1 MADNNYS
8 ASSLTILEG
17 LEAVRKRPAMYIGD
31 TDITGLHHLIY
42 EIVDNSIDEALAG
55 FASRISVTLN
65 EDGSVTIQD
74 NGRGIPTDIHPTK
87 GISGLE
93 VAATILH
100 AGGKFNNDVYKVSS
114 GLHGVG
120 LSVVNALSSEL
131 KAEVF
136 QKGKHFV
143 QEYKIG
149 IPQYALKEVEG
160 ADITGTKV
168 TFLPDT
174 SIFKNNQFNL
184 KTLHTRFRQ
193 QAYLTA
199 GIRLRVIDKRADENR
214 VNDKKLSRDWTFYF
228 AGGVKSYVKQLNMSY
243 KIVNKNIFYVRAVEE
258 DVEVEAA
265 LQYTDDLQER
275 VLAFA
280 NNVYNPEGGT
290 HIAGFR
296 IALTRSLN
304 SYIDKISTAAEKD
317 KDMKLTGD
325 DTKEGLTA
333 IVSVKLHDPQFEG
346 QTKIKL
352 NNPEITQIVRK
363 VLDTALDTYFEEN
376 PKDAKNIVARA
387 ILASRA
393 RKAAKAAREA
403 VVRKGV
409 FEGGSLP
416 GKLADCSSKNAEEC
430 ELFLV
435 EGDSAGGS
443 AKQARDRHIQA
454 IFPLRGKPLNS
465 EKYRIDKVMANQEL
479 KNLVIALGTGVA
491 DSINLEKLRY
501 HKVVIMTDA
510 DVDGEHIVTLL
521 LTLFFRYLKPII
533 DKGYLYVAQPPLFKI
548 EVTKDEVYWV
558 NTELEKEALE
568 AKLLAEHKTI
578 KGTQRFKGLGEMNPE
593 QLWETTMN
601 PKTRVL
607 KKINIED
614 LESANKIFEILM
626 GSEVPPRKKF
636 IQTHSHEANL
646 DI

>member
-1 MADNNYS
+1 MADKNYT

-31 TDITGLHHLIY
+31 TDVTGLHHLIY

-55 FASRISVTLN
+55 FASHISVCLN

-87 GISGLE
+87 GVSGLE

-120 LSVVNALSSEL
+120 LSVTNALST
-131 KAEVF
+131 KMIAEVF
-136 QKGKHFV
+136 QKGRHFM
-143 QEYKIG
+143 QEYKTG
-149 IPQYALKEVEG
+149 IPKYPLKDIG
-160 ADITGTKV
+160 PSDITGTKI
-168 TFLPDT
+168 TFFYDPT
-174 SIFKNNQFNL
+174 IFKTTIFNL

-199 GIRLRVIDKRADENR
+199 GIRIRISDKRTEESRAIDKD
-214 VNDKKLSRDWTFYF
+214 LPRDWTFYF
-228 AGGVKSYVKQLNMSY
+228 AGGVKSYVKQLNLSN
-243 KIVNKNIFYVRAVEE
+243 KVVNKHIFYVKKVEE
-258 DVEVEAA
+258 NVEVEAA
-265 LQYTDDLQER
+265 LQYTDDLQEK

-296 IALTRSLN
+296 IALTKCLN
-304 SYIDKISTAAEKD
+304 DYTEKSTND

-333 IVSVKLHDPQFEG
+333 IISVKLHDPQFEG

-363 VLDTALDTYFEEN
+363 VVTDSLNMYLEEN
-376 PKDAKNIVARA
+376 PKDAKSIIARA
-387 ILASRA
+387 ILSNRA

-403 VVRKGV
+403 VIRKSA

-416 GKLADCSSKNAEEC
+416 GKLADCSSKNPAEC
-430 ELFLV
+430 EMFIV

-443 AKQARDRHIQA
+443 AKQARDRHNQA

-465 EKYRIDKVMANQEL
+465 EKYRIDKVMANKEL
-479 KNLVIALGTGVA
+479 KDLVIALGTGIA
-491 DSINLEKLRY
+491 ESLDLNKLRY
-501 HKVVIMTDA
+501 HKVILMTDA
-510 DVDGEHIVTLL
+510 DVDGEHITTLI
-521 LTLFFRYLKPII
+521 LTLFFRYMRPII
-533 DKGYLYVAQPPLFKI
+533 EKGFLYVAQPPLYKI
-548 EVTKDEVYWV
+548 EISKDEFYWV
-558 NTELEKEALE
+558 NSDPERDILATKLAKEG
-568 AKLLAEHKTI
+568 KVI

-593 QLWETTMN
+593 QLWDTTMS
-601 PKTRVL
+601 PKTRGL
-607 KKINIED
+607 KKICIED
-614 LESANKIFEILM
+614 AEEAHKIFDILM
-626 GSEVPPRKKF
+626 GSEVGPRKRF
-636 IQTHSHEANL
+636 IQSHSQEAKL
-646 DI
+646 DF

>member
-1 MADNNYS
+1 MAGNNYT

-31 TDITGLHHLIY
+31 TDVTGLHHLIY
-42 EIVDNSIDEALAG
+42 EIVDNSVDEALAG
-55 FASRISVTLN
+55 FASRITITLN
-65 EDGSVTIQD
+65 EDGSVSVQD

-120 LSVVNALSSEL
+120 LSVVNALSTTM

-143 QEYKIG
+143 QEYKTG
-149 IPQYALKEVEG
+149 IPQGPLTDIEEV
-160 ADITGTKV
+160 DFTGTKI
-168 TFLPDT
+168 TFVPDNT
-174 SIFKNNQFNL
+174 IFKSSVFNL

-199 GIRLRVIDKRADENR
+199 GIRLRILDHRTDENR
-214 VNDKKLSRDWTFYF
+214 SHEKELARDWTFYF
-228 AGGVKSYVKQLNMSY
+228 AGGVKSYVKQLNLSY
-243 KIVNKNIFYVRAVEE
+243 KVVNKKIFYVKKVED

-275 VLAFA
+275 VMAFA

-290 HIAGFR
+290 HVAGFR
-296 IALTRSLN
+296 IALTKSLN
-304 SYIDKISTAAEKD
+304 EYLEKTGTDKD
-317 KDMKLTGD
+317 KDTKLTGD

-333 IVSVKLHDPQFEG
+333 IISVKMHDPQFEG

-363 VLDTALDTYFEEN
+363 VVDSALVTYLEES
-376 PKDAKNIVARA
+376 PRDAKNIMGRA
-387 ILASRA
+387 LLASRA

-403 VVRKGV
+403 VVRKSA

-430 ELFLV
+430 EIFIV

-443 AKQARDRHIQA
+443 AKQARDRHTQA

-491 DSINLEKLRY
+491 ESISLDKLRY
-501 HKVVIMTDA
+501 HKVVLMTDA
-510 DVDGEHIVTLL
+510 DVDGEHIVTLI

-533 DKGYLYVAQPPLFKI
+533 DKGYLYVAQPPLYKI
-548 EVTKDEVYWV
+548 EVSKDESYWV
-558 NTELEKEALE
+558 NTDGEKETLE
-568 AKLLAEHKTI
+568 AELLAKGKTI
-578 KGTQRFKGLGEMNPE
+578 KSMQRFKGLGEMNPE
-593 QLWETTMN
+593 QLWNTTMN
-601 PKTRVL
+601 PKTRSL
-607 KKINIED
+607 KRICIED
-614 LESANKIFEILM
+614 GEAANKIFEILM
-626 GSEVPPRKKF
+626 GNEVAPRKKF
-636 IQTHSHEANL
+636 IQTHSQEAKL